1 MVQEQSQQ
9 PVGSDAE
16 GLSEFG
22 LHEEYSEQ
30 IEGASELGEDEMTE
44 QYSEYGQEL
53 EDRREK
59 RMDIV
64 LAHLLQGKSEAE
76 QAQVI
81 DEIHQEDPGLAER
94 LR

>member
-1 MVQEQSQQ
+1 
-9 PVGSDAE
+9 
-16 GLSEFG
+16 
-22 LHEEYSEQ
+22 
-30 IEGASELGEDEMTE
+30 MTE

-64 LAHLLQGKSEAE
+64 LAHLLQGKTEAE

-81 DEIHQEDPGLAER
+81 DQIQQEDSGLADR